1 VTSSVGFVFDS
12 GDREWMSGRDREC
25 LSSNGVE
32 EMNKAC
38 TAMLST
44 YL

>member
-1 VTSSVGFVFDS
+1 VASSVGFVFDS
-12 GDREWMSGRDREC
+12 GDREWMRMRDRRC
-25 LSSNGVE
+25 LSNNGVE
-32 EMNKAC
+32 EVNKAC

>member
-12 GDREWMSGRDREC
+12 GDREWMSGRDRER
-25 LSSNGVE
+25 LSSNGVVE
-32 EMNKAC
+32 VNKKC
-38 TAMLST
+38 TALLST